1 MTTPPR
7 PPTDS
12 APAPSAPGNA
22 GQPALGQLAEL
33 LGVDGVGFD
42 EDVVELT
49 ATFADADIAESA
61 SLVAVIVSVPDF
73 DGAVYAPDE
82 VILPRAAVQETALL
96 LVLPCT
102 AAVNCSLALVA
113 TELVAGLTVTAVT
126 LAELCAEILTVD
138 TPDLVGSA
146 T

>member
-1 MTTPPR
+1 MFIGDRWVINPLTRKMQVLGPLASTQARKLPLPESFRFVTSITAPPR

-12 APAPSAPGNA
+12 APAPWASGNA
-22 GQPALGQLAEL
+22 GQPALGQFAEV

-49 ATFADADIAESA
+49 ATFAVADMAKSA

-96 LVLPCT
+96 LVLP
-102 AAVNCSLALVA
+102 
-113 TELVAGLTVTAVT
+113 
-126 LAELCAEILTVD
+126 
-138 TPDLVGSA
+138 
-146 T
+146 